1 MDVKKKTSLSE
12 KRQNEKQKNV
22 KDVKKKASMWHGCAA
37 FFHDEYIG

>member
-22 KDVKKKASMWHGCAA
+22 KDVKKKASM
-37 FFHDEYIG
+37 